1 MKNSKRG
8 IRIVFNSPVILGFVL
23 ICFLVTLLNE
33 HTGGRSNQLLFVTY
47 HSSFKDPLTYVRFFT
62 HVFGHSGWDHFL
74 GNMTYI
80 LLLGPMLEEKY
91 SSKNI
96 LKVFLITALVTA
108 LINYIFFPGVG
119 LCGAS
124 GIAFAFIV
132 MTSLPDSAAETFR
145 LLFCWLLQSLSDS
158 RFMRELPCRIIF
170 LTWHILWAES
180 LVQSLD
186 SNGINNK
193 ML

>member
-91 SSKNI
+91 SSKSI
-96 LKVFLITALVTA
+96 
-108 LINYIFFPGVG
+108 
-119 LCGAS
+119 
-124 GIAFAFIV
+124 
-132 MTSLPDSAAETFR
+132 
-145 LLFCWLLQSLSDS
+145 
-158 RFMRELPCRIIF
+158 
-170 LTWHILWAES
+170 
-180 LVQSLD
+180 
-186 SNGINNK
+186 
-193 ML
+193 

>member
-108 LINYIFFPGVG
+108 LINYIFWFVRSQWYCLCFYRNDLLYRIPQRRHSAYFSAGCCSLYRTAG
-119 LCGAS
+119 L
-124 GIAFAFIV
+124 
-132 MTSLPDSAAETFR
+132 
-145 LLFCWLLQSLSDS
+145 
-158 RFMRELPCRIIF
+158 
-170 LTWHILWAES
+170 
-180 LVQSLD
+180 
-186 SNGINNK
+186 
-193 ML
+193 